1 MEKKTQTKTMDDYI
15 APFPREARAILE
27 NLRKAIKAAAPNANE
42 TIAYGIPTFRIN
54 GKNLVHFAVLKNL
67 IGFYPTPSAII
78 AFKKELAP
86 YKQSKG
92 AVQFPMDRPIPL
104 GIVSKIVKYMVREN
118 ESRKI

>member
-54 GKNLVHFAVLKNL
+54 GKNLVHFAALKNH